1 MPPRLHTRSAPAAT
15 GLARALPAV
24 LAGDGLTTHFQPI
37 VDLQRRTVVGHE
49 ALLRFPGET
58 VSSPAAWIEAAHL
71 HGCGAELEAAALRS
85 ALAAR
90 SRLPAGAFLSVN
102 VAPAVLSHPAVRE
115 AFRDPAGLTGVV
127 VELTEH
133 SKVDHYGSLA
143 PELDRLRAAGAVIAV
158 DDTGAGYAG
167 MQHLLSIRPEM
178 IKLDRTLIAGID
190 RDRPQQALVEM
201 FRAFANRFDAWVV
214 AEGVETPAELATL
227 RRLGVPLAQGFLLAR
242 PACDWQELSAEAEVH
257 LRALATEPAGP
268 TLRLLVEPAAASARA
283 GRRSGRRCGCTS
295 TPGSPRPP
303 TARST
308 ARSPGASTRC
318 CAPTPPGRTSG
329 WSGWNASSSSSRCWR
344 GRSPEASTAECQVL
358 VARHAGLGRPT
369 RRLRSPDT
377 QVLAL
382 RDVRLAPDRRVR
394 HSHSQN
400 AAFAPPKSG
409 TRATIS

>member
-49 ALLRFPGET
+49 ALLRFPGHT

-90 SRLPAGAFLSVN
+90 SDLPAGAFLSVN

-115 AFRDPAGLTGVV
+115 AFRHPAGLTGVV

-242 PACDWQELSAEAEVH
+242 PARDWQELSADAEAH

-268 TLRLLVEPAAASARA
+268 TLRLLVEPAAGLCPSRA
-283 GRRSGRRCGCTS
+283 EEPTSLRLHIDTGLAEAAHRALNREEPRRFDPLLCTDS
-295 TPGSPRPP
+295 TGAYVGMVRMERVVEQLAVL
-303 TARST
+303 ARSE
-308 ARSPGASTRC
+308 S
-318 CAPTPPGRTSG
+318 
-329 WSGWNASSSSSRCWR
+329 
-344 GRSPEASTAECQVL
+344 
-358 VARHAGLGRPT
+358 
-369 RRLRSPDT
+369 
-377 QVLAL
+377 
-382 RDVRLAPDRRVR
+382 
-394 HSHSQN
+394 
-400 AAFAPPKSG
+400 
-409 TRATIS
+409 